1 MGNETNQRTV
11 LKTDRQS
18 DLQTNKELRNIL
30 YKNEK
35 AQQTSKWKQL
45 KIQTNKLIVK
55 MKKKTQTDR
64 QTDNR
69 SCQTHKEENTK
80 MDKWIIKQ
88 TNG

>member
-1 MGNETNQRTV
+1 MRNETNQRTV

-55 MKKKTQTDR
+55 IKKKPR
-64 QTDNR
+64 QTG
-69 SCQTHKEENTK
+69 
-80 MDKWIIKQ
+80 KQ
-88 TNG
+88 TTDLVKRIKRKTQRWTNG

>member
-1 MGNETNQRTV
+1 MRNETNQRTV

-55 MKKKTQTDR
+55 MKKKPR
-64 QTDNR
+64 QTG
-69 SCQTHKEENTK
+69 
-80 MDKWIIKQ
+80 KQ
-88 TNG
+88 TTDLVKRIKRKTQRWTNG

>member
-1 MGNETNQRTV
+1 MRNETNQRTV

-55 MKKKTQTDR
+55 MKKKTR
-64 QTDNR
+64 QTG
-69 SCQTHKEENTK
+69 
-80 MDKWIIKQ
+80 KQ
-88 TNG
+88 TTDLVKCIKRKTQRWTNG

>member
-18 DLQTNKELRNIL
+18 DLQITKELKNIL

-35 AQQTSKWKQL
+35 AQPTSKWKQL

-55 MKKKTQTDR
+55 IKKKTR
-64 QTDNR
+64 QTG
-69 SCQTHKEENTK
+69 
-80 MDKWIIKQ
+80 KQ
-88 TNG
+88 TTDLVKRIKRKTQRRTNG

>member
-55 MKKKTQTDR
+55 MKKKPR
-64 QTDNR
+64 QTG
-69 SCQTHKEENTK
+69 
-80 MDKWIIKQ
+80 KQ
-88 TNG
+88 TTDLVKRIKRKTQRWTNG